1 MTLGL
6 EWILGLFANLNG
18 SRADRFFDLEWVSDL
33 GLVVGS
39 EREIGVVMMVVGSER
54 EIGVEM
60 MMVVGLGLR
69 ERLG

>member
-6 EWILGLFANLNG
+6 EWILGLFANLNA

-39 EREIGVVMMVVGSER
+39 EREIGVVMMVVGSE
-54 EIGVEM
+54 
-60 MMVVGLGLR
+60 
-69 ERLG
+69 